1 MKLDYLK
8 SFKDLFADYTELRWQ
23 ENTNVFLKLLN
34 GTLIENGKRTVGGVS
49 ARVYKDGFFGFAS
62 SPLSDAD
69 KIKEIVR
76 KAGENASLLAGLG
89 RKDIGK
95 LAQEGHELIKDFS
108 TVKARVSR
116 KEMIDF

>member
-49 ARVYKDGFFGFAS
+49 ARVYKDGFWFAS
-62 SPLSDAD
+62 VP
-69 KIKEIVR
+69 
-76 KAGENASLLAGLG
+76 
-89 RKDIGK
+89 
-95 LAQEGHELIKDFS
+95 
-108 TVKARVSR
+108 
-116 KEMIDF
+116 